1 MKKKIY
7 IWCSDKNTNSG
18 EGILANKFIHDLK
31 KININFKYII
41 KYSKNHKFYFL
52 RKILGINFERF
63 FVPISGVIYLWFIY
77 ISKNNKKLCYVN
89 YLPLWNF
96 LIFLLLPPKTIL
108 GPVTGG
114 SRFLKKPLINYLIRN
129 YILKFFFKISLFIIN
144 FRYEKILFSTNLLEN
159 NNSKNI
165 NFYFNYVLK
174 DIECKKNLKKRKY
187 DLIFYLR
194 KHSNKSTD
202 LQVLLANK
210 LASKFKVITV
220 GKKINNKLIKNLGYI
235 SRKSL
240 KYKLK
245 ETKFAFLSTENIMSF
260 FSLDC
265 FEASTYIIYD
275 YRIKQKNYLSNCSF
289 TINYSNINNILKK
302 IDNLIKKYKP
312 PKKFLIKKL
321 NNFDNYLKI

>member
-7 IWCSDKNTNSG
+7 IWCSDNNRNSG
-18 EGILANKFIHDLK
+18 EGILANKFISDLK

-41 KYSKNHKFYFL
+41 KSSKNHKFYFL
-52 RKILGINFERF
+52 RKILGINFERLI
-63 FVPISGVIYLWFIY
+63 VPISGVIYLWFIY
-77 ISKNNKKLCYVN
+77 ISKKNKKLCYVN

-114 SRFLKKPLINYLIRN
+114 SRFLKKPLINYIIRN
-129 YILKFFFKISLFIIN
+129 YILNFFFKISEFIIKY
-144 FRYEKILFSTNLLEN
+144 RYEKILFSTNLLEN
-159 NNSKNI
+159 NNSKKA
-165 NFYFNYVLK
+165 NFYYNYVLK
-174 DIECKKNLKKRKY
+174 DIKFKKNFKKRKY

-194 KHSNKSTD
+194 KHSNKNTD

-220 GKKINNKLIKNLGYI
+220 GNKIDNKLIKNLGYI
-235 SRKSL
+235 SRKNL
-240 KYKLK
+240 KNKLK
-245 ETKFAFLSTENIMSF
+245 ETKFAFLSTENLTSF

-275 YRIKQKNYLSNCSF
+275 YRINQKKYLLDCSF
-289 TINYSNINNILKK
+289 AINYSNFKSLLKK

-312 PKKFLIKKL
+312 PKKFSIKKL
-321 NNFDNYLKI
+321 NDFDNYLKI